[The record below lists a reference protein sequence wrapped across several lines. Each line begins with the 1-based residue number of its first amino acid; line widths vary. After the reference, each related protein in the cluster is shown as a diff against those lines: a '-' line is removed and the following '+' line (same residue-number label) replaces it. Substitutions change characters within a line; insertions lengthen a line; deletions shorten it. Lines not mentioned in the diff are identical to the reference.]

1 MGELAEILRSNLRE
15 LAQAEAREI
24 REIDAALK
32 ASRAVDETLD
42 SENKNPKKNSLK
54 AREDLKALNQ
64 VQEVK
69 AILSSGDFMS
79 QNKEVLISLCRKNKL
94 SRYSKLNKSR
104 LASLLEENGVKPP
117 LPKPAAKRTKKELA
131 NLVEKIEKLVG
142 L

>member
-32 ASRAVDETLD
+32 ASRAVDKTLG

-79 QNKEVLISLCRKNKL
+79 QNLEVLISLCRKNKL

>member
-32 ASRAVDETLD
+32 ASRAVDETLG

-104 LASLLEENGVKPP
+104 LASLLVENGVKPP

>member
-32 ASRAVDETLD
+32 ASRAVDETLG
-42 SENKNPKKNSLK
+42 SENKNLKKNSLK

-117 LPKPAAKRTKKELA
+117 LPKPPAKRTKKELA
-131 NLVEKIEKLVG
+131 DLVERIEKLVG

>member
-54 AREDLKALNQ
+54 ASEDLKALNQ

-79 QNKEVLISLCRKNKL
+79 QNKEILISLCRKNKL

-117 LPKPAAKRTKKELA
+117 SPKPAAKRTKKELA

>member
-32 ASRAVDETLD
+32 ASRAVDETLG
-42 SENKNPKKNSLK
+42 SENKNLKKNSLK

>member
-32 ASRAVDETLD
+32 ASRAVDETLG

-69 AILSSGDFMS
+69 AILSSRDFMS

>member
-32 ASRAVDETLD
+32 ASRAVDKTLG

-54 AREDLKALNQ
+54 ASEDLKALNQ

>member
-32 ASRAVDETLD
+32 ASRAVDEMLG

>member
-15 LAQAEAREI
+15 LAQAEASEI

-32 ASRAVDETLD
+32 ASRAVDETHG
-42 SENKNPKKNSLK
+42 SENKNLKKNSLK

>member
-32 ASRAVDETLD
+32 ASRAVDETLG

>member
-15 LAQAEAREI
+15 LAQAEASEI

-32 ASRAVDETLD
+32 ASRAVDETLG

>member
-1 MGELAEILRSNLRE
+1 MGELPEILRSNLRE

-32 ASRAVDETLD
+32 TSRAFNETLG
-42 SENKNPKKNSLK
+42 SENKNLKKNSLK